1 MPVHNLR
8 GFAKPFLKAGESQDV
23 YFDLRNKDLT
33 VWSVEKQGWVIPSGE
48 FKVSVGTSSRNL
60 PLSKT
65 FSY

>member
-8 GFAKPFLKAGESQDV
+8 GFAKPYLKAGKSQEV
-23 YFDLRNKDLT
+23 EFNLRNKDLA
-33 VWSVEKQGWVIPSGE
+33 VWSVEKQGWIIPTGA

-60 PLSKT
+60 PLSQT